1 MTNVLIV
8 DDERIVQELFTYY
21 IEKTDGKYTLAG
33 AIKDAANAEI
43 YCASGKVDLI
53 IMDVCTVNEHSGIA
67 AAKEIKSKYPDI
79 KIIIVTSAH
88 DYRFIEKARE
98 AGADSFWYKEFGDEE
113 LIDVMDKTMNG
124 ENVYPDS
131 TPDVQIGNIS
141 SDMFTPKELEVL
153 SYLVQNMGLHEIAD
167 KMGVAYTTVR
177 SHVKNLKE
185 KTGENNLIGLC
196 YLVTKNRLILP
207 EY

>member
-79 KIIIVTSAH
+79 KIIIVTSA
-88 DYRFIEKARE
+88 
-98 AGADSFWYKEFGDEE
+98 
-113 LIDVMDKTMNG
+113 LIT
-124 ENVYPDS
+124 
-131 TPDVQIGNIS
+131 
-141 SDMFTPKELEVL
+141 VL
-153 SYLVQNMGLHEIAD
+153 SKRQG
-167 KMGVAYTTVR
+167 KPGQTVSGIR
-177 SHVKNLKE
+177 NSAMKSL
-185 KTGENNLIGLC
+185 LMLWI
-196 YLVTKNRLILP
+196 RQ
-207 EY
+207 

>member
-43 YCASGKVDLI
+43 YCESGKVDLI

-79 KIIIVTSAH
+79 KIIIVTSAP

>member
-1 MTNVLIV
+1 MLYLHHFL
-8 DDERIVQELFTYY
+8 QQHLY
-21 IEKTDGKYTLAG
+21 
-33 AIKDAANAEI
+33 
-43 YCASGKVDLI
+43 SGK
-53 IMDVCTVNEHSGIA
+53 
-67 AAKEIKSKYPDI
+67 
-79 KIIIVTSAH
+79 
-88 DYRFIEKARE
+88 
-98 AGADSFWYKEFGDEE
+98 FGDEE

-177 SHVKNLKE
+177 SPVKNLTCREQEIPRLYRWWMNCDKH
-185 KTGENNLIGLC
+185 GI
-196 YLVTKNRLILP
+196 YLYVTLRYNVISLK
-207 EY
+207 